1 MLKRAGIFVGAVA
14 LLIGAIGAL
23 LPRQWHVARSI
34 RIEAPPERVL
44 PFVANLR
51 RWQDWAVWTKAMDPN
66 VVNTFAGPEEG
77 VGARWQWQG
86 PVMGRGAMTVTAAD
100 LTGVSIDEAIESDVV
115 NARSRFSFVPDG
127 QGTTV
132 TWSDDGTLPPM
143 GGFFRENLEVML
155 GGHFEKGLAAL
166 KALVERQPP
175 PQPLPLPSSLDA
187 LSPDGGPR

>member
-1 MLKRAGIFVGAVA
+1 MLKRVAIFVGAVA

-23 LPRQWHVARSI
+23 LPRQWSVARSI

-66 VVNTFAGPEEG
+66 LVNTFAGPEEG

-115 NARSRFSFVPDG
+115 NARGRLSFVPDG

-132 TWSDDGTLPPM
+132 TWSDQGTLPPM
-143 GGFFRENLEVML
+143 GGFFRENLEAML
-155 GGHFEKGLAAL
+155 GGHFEKGLSAL
-166 KALVERQPP
+166 KVLAEKQPP
-175 PQPLPLPSSLDA
+175 PQPLPLPSSLEGLAPADA
-187 LSPDGGPR
+187 GR